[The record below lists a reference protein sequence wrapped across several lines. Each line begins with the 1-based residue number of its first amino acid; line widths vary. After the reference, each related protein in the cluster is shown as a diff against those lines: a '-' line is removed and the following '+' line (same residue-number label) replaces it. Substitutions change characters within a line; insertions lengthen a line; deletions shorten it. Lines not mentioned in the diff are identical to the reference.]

1 MRVPLSEAAQQ
12 TSCEH
17 YPPLLHSISWCYV
30 KLHHQWTGGNQKSE
44 TIHWEERNSYM
55 DKLLRGYGLPCYQ
68 KQGNEAEGNAGKL
81 IFFLP
86 RQGMW
91 I

>member
-1 MRVPLSEAAQQ
+1 
-12 TSCEH
+12 
-17 YPPLLHSISWCYV
+17 
-30 KLHHQWTGGNQKSE
+30 
-44 TIHWEERNSYM
+44 M
-55 DKLLRGYGLPCYQ
+55 DKLLREYGLLRYQ
-68 KQGNEAEGNAGKL
+68 NQGNEAEGNGGKL

>member
-1 MRVPLSEAAQQ
+1 
-12 TSCEH
+12 
-17 YPPLLHSISWCYV
+17 
-30 KLHHQWTGGNQKSE
+30 
-44 TIHWEERNSYM
+44 M
-55 DKLLRGYGLPCYQ
+55 DKLLRGYGQTFYQ